1 MHIEIY
7 KNTIITMKSVQ
18 INVDIY
24 TSYTNTKYITICRNM
39 QNSWTEDLEGGGYY
53 IYWSNFTAFQ
63 QLNFVLQSRMKIFLG
78 NILITDKI
86 NQILIKH

>member
-1 MHIEIY
+1 ML
-7 KNTIITMKSVQ
+7 
-18 INVDIY
+18 IY
-24 TSYTNTKYITICRNM
+24 TLLIQTQNILQYAEICRTAGLRT
-39 QNSWTEDLEGGGYY
+39 WKGGGYY
-53 IYWSNFTAFQ
+53 ISNFTAFQ